1 MRAVL
6 QRVLSADVSVNS
18 QIVGSIGEGLMVY
31 LGFGDGDTEVQVDTL
46 VEKIT
51 KLRIFSN
58 EQGKFDLSVLDVA
71 GDLLLVPQFTLFAD
85 TTGRRPS
92 FFDAATPEVAAELFS
107 IVVKKFSISGI
118 SKVESGIF
126 GAHMSVQSV
135 NNGPV
140 TILLDDKI

>member
-6 QRVLSADVSVNS
+6 QRVSSAEVSVNS
-18 QIVGSIGEGLMVY
+18 QIVGSIEEGLMVY
-31 LGFGDGDTEVQVDTL
+31 LGFGHDDREARVGKL
-46 VEKIT
+46 VEKIK

-58 EQGKFDLSVLDVA
+58 ERSNFDLSLLAV
-71 GDLLLVPQFTLFAD
+71 GGELLLVPQFTLFAD

-92 FFDAATPEVAAELFS
+92 FFEAATPRIAEELF
-107 IVVKKFSISGI
+107 VFAVKQFSTSGI

-126 GAHMSVQSV
+126 GAHMSVRSV

-140 TILLDDKI
+140 TILLDD

>member
-6 QRVLSADVSVNS
+6 QRVSSAEVSVNS
-18 QIVGSIGEGLMVY
+18 QIVGSIEEGLMVY
-31 LGFGDGDTEVQVDTL
+31 LGFGHDDTEARVGKL
-46 VEKIT
+46 VEKIK

-58 EQGKFDLSVLDVA
+58 EQSNFDLSLLDI
-71 GDLLLVPQFTLFAD
+71 GGELLLVPQFTLFAD

-92 FFDAATPEVAAELFS
+92 FFEAATPRIAEELF
-107 IVVKKFSISGI
+107 VFAVKQFSTSGI

-126 GAHMSVQSV
+126 GAHMSVRSV

-140 TILLDDKI
+140 TILLDD